1 MFSTAALT
9 SLDELLSEL
18 EAEEDE
24 VIEDVGVELELWVVA
39 VEATF
44 RWRLRLEHSPLLR
57 VFSGDE
63 VEEAWAGNRK
73 AEFYCAAKWNAVWCF

>member
-18 EAEEDE
+18 EAEDE

-44 RWRLRLEHSPLLR
+44 R
-57 VFSGDE
+57 
-63 VEEAWAGNRK
+63 
-73 AEFYCAAKWNAVWCF
+73 

>member
-9 SLDELLSEL
+9 SLDELRSEL
-18 EAEEDE
+18 EAEDE

-44 RWRLRLEHSPLLR
+44 R
-57 VFSGDE
+57 
-63 VEEAWAGNRK
+63 
-73 AEFYCAAKWNAVWCF
+73 

>member
-44 RWRLRLEHSPLLR
+44 R
-57 VFSGDE
+57 
-63 VEEAWAGNRK
+63 
-73 AEFYCAAKWNAVWCF
+73 